1 MSGKEREYLKRLQ
14 RRADHLAMRL
24 ESNPDK
30 FVHWDQAELNA
41 LQWAI
46 EFIGGALGVERKEG
60 DQKNLVG
67 QSGDS
72 PKKG

>member
-14 RRADHLAMRL
+14 RRADHLASRL
-24 ESNPDK
+24 TTNPDK

-46 EFIGGALGVERKEG
+46 EFIGGALGEDRQEA
-60 DQKNLVG
+60 DQKNLAG
-67 QSGDS
+67 QPSKN
-72 PKKG
+72 PRKG